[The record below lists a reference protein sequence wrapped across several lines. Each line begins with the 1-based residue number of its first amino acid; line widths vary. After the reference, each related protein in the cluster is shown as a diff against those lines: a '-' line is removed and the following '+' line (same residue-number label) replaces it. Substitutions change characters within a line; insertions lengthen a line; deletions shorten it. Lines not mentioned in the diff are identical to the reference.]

1 MNKPFE
7 PKGDRPLWEEVYDLA
22 KDAAPGTV
30 LDFDALSQ
38 ALGYD
43 VSAQGASRTP
53 ILRASDRLL
62 ESENKVLHSVR
73 GVGYRVAEPSEQE
86 GLARGRQK
94 RARKQIAKGVA
105 LVVNVDRNA
114 LTVEQRAS
122 VDALCQVLTAQ
133 NAMLRRHER
142 RIATTERTIQQVDDR
157 VTAMEALLW
166 RHGIDVP
173 PPNVTIEGEIVE

>member
-7 PKGDRPLWEEVYDLA
+7 PKGDRPQWESVYDLA
-22 KDAAPGTV
+22 KNAKPSTV
-30 LDFDALSQ
+30 LTFAELSEV
-38 ALGYD
+38 LGYD

-53 ILRASDRLL
+53 ILRASERLL

-114 LTVEQRAS
+114 LTAEQRNS

-133 NAMLRRHER
+133 NAMLRRHDR
-142 RIATTERTIQQVDDR
+142 RIGSVERTIREVDDR
-157 VTAMEALLW
+157 VSAMEALLR
-166 RHGIDVP
+166 RHGIPVP
-173 PPNVTIEGEIVE
+173 ENVTIDGEIVE